1 MKNNN
6 EEYQNFSELIDESK
20 ADLSSYIE
28 KRLTLAK
35 LKAFEKIASASSFII
50 YGLMMSVFALILFIL
65 VLVGLGFVI
74 GELLNNYAAGFGVL
88 ILITL
93 VALFTLILNAKKI
106 RRAFVNITLRTIKKI
121 DCLLY
126 TSPSPRDRTRSRMP
140 SSA

>member
-1 MKNNN
+1 MNWKSLLRMKSNN

-65 VLVGLGFVI
+65 ILVGLGFVI

-93 VALFTLILNAKKI
+93 VALFALILNAKKI
-106 RRAFVNITLRTIKKI
+106 RRFFLNITLRTIKKI
-121 DCLLY
+121 EVDE
-126 TSPSPRDRTRSRMP
+126 D
-140 SSA
+140 

>member
-1 MKNNN
+1 MKSNN

-35 LKAFEKIASASSFII
+35 LRAFEKIASASSFII
-50 YGLMMSVFALILFIL
+50 YGLIMSVFALILFIL
-65 VLVGLGFVI
+65 ILVGLGFVI

-93 VALFTLILNAKKI
+93 IGLFVLIFNAKRI
-106 RRAFVNITLRTIKKI
+106 RRFFLNITLRTIKKI
-121 DCLLY
+121 EVDE
-126 TSPSPRDRTRSRMP
+126 D
-140 SSA
+140 

>member
-28 KRLTLAK
+28 KRLTLVK

-65 VLVGLGFVI
+65 ILVGLGFVI
-74 GELLNNYAAGFGVL
+74 GELLSNYAAGFGVL

-93 VALFTLILNAKKI
+93 VALFGLLLNAKRI

-121 DCLLY
+121 EVDE
-126 TSPSPRDRTRSRMP
+126 D
-140 SSA
+140 

>member
-1 MKNNN
+1 MENNN

-28 KRLTLAK
+28 KRLTLIK

-65 VLVGLGFVI
+65 ILVGLGFVI

-93 VALFTLILNAKKI
+93 VALLGLILNAKRI

-121 DCLLY
+121 EVDE
-126 TSPSPRDRTRSRMP
+126 D
-140 SSA
+140 

>member
-65 VLVGLGFVI
+65 ILVGLGFFI

-93 VALFTLILNAKKI
+93 VALFALILNAKRI

-121 DCLLY
+121 EVDE
-126 TSPSPRDRTRSRMP
+126 D
-140 SSA
+140 

>member
-1 MKNNN
+1 MKSNN

-35 LKAFEKIASASSFII
+35 LKAFEKISSASSYII

-74 GELLNNYAAGFGVL
+74 GDLLNNYAAGFGVL

-93 VALFTLILNAKKI
+93 VVLFALILNAKKI
-106 RRAFVNITLRTIKKI
+106 RRFFLNTTLRIIKKI
-121 DCLLY
+121 ESDE
-126 TSPSPRDRTRSRMP
+126 D
-140 SSA
+140 

>member
-1 MKNNN
+1 MKSNN

-65 VLVGLGFVI
+65 ILVGLGFVI
-74 GELLNNYAAGFGVL
+74 GDLLNNYAAGFGVL

-93 VALFTLILNAKKI
+93 VALFGLIFNAKKI
-106 RRAFVNITLRTIKKI
+106 RRLFVNITLRTIKKI
-121 DCLLY
+121 EVDE
-126 TSPSPRDRTRSRMP
+126 D
-140 SSA
+140 

>member
-28 KRLTLAK
+28 KRLTLIK

-65 VLVGLGFVI
+65 ILVGLGFVI

-93 VALFTLILNAKKI
+93 VALLVLILNAKRI

-121 DCLLY
+121 EVDE
-126 TSPSPRDRTRSRMP
+126 D
-140 SSA
+140 

>member
-1 MKNNN
+1 MKSNN
-6 EEYQNFSELIDESK
+6 EEYQNFKELIDESK

-35 LKAFEKIASASSFII
+35 LKAFEKIASTSSYII

-65 VLVGLGFVI
+65 ILVGLGFFI
-74 GELLNNYAAGFGVL
+74 GDLLNNYAAGFGIL

-93 VALFTLILNAKKI
+93 VALFILIFNARRV

-121 DCLLY
+121 EVDE
-126 TSPSPRDRTRSRMP
+126 D
-140 SSA
+140 

>member
-28 KRLTLAK
+28 KRLTLVK

-65 VLVGLGFVI
+65 ILVGLGFVI

-93 VALFTLILNAKKI
+93 VALLGLILNAKRI

-121 DCLLY
+121 EVDE
-126 TSPSPRDRTRSRMP
+126 D
-140 SSA
+140 

>member
-28 KRLTLAK
+28 KRLTLVK

-50 YGLMMSVFALILFIL
+50 YGLMMSVFVLILFIL
-65 VLVGLGFVI
+65 ILVGLGFVI

-93 VALFTLILNAKKI
+93 VALLGLILNAKRI

-121 DCLLY
+121 EVDE
-126 TSPSPRDRTRSRMP
+126 D
-140 SSA
+140 

>member
-1 MKNNN
+1 MKSNN

-35 LKAFEKIASASSFII
+35 LKAFEKIASTSSYII

-65 VLVGLGFVI
+65 ILVGLGFVI
-74 GELLNNYAAGFGVL
+74 GDLLNNYAAGFGIL

-93 VALFTLILNAKKI
+93 VGLFALIFNAKRI
-106 RRAFVNITLRTIKKI
+106 RRVFVNITLRTIKKI
-121 DCLLY
+121 EVDE
-126 TSPSPRDRTRSRMP
+126 D
-140 SSA
+140 

>member
-28 KRLTLAK
+28 KRLTLIK

-65 VLVGLGFVI
+65 ILVGLGFVI

-93 VALFTLILNAKKI
+93 VALLGLILNAKRI

-121 DCLLY
+121 EVDE
-126 TSPSPRDRTRSRMP
+126 D
-140 SSA
+140 

>member
-28 KRLTLAK
+28 KRLTLIK

-65 VLVGLGFVI
+65 ILVGLGFVI

-93 VALFTLILNAKKI
+93 VALLSLILNAKRI

-121 DCLLY
+121 EVDE
-126 TSPSPRDRTRSRMP
+126 D
-140 SSA
+140 

>member
-1 MKNNN
+1 MKSNN
-6 EEYQNFSELIDESK
+6 EEYQNFKELIDESK

-35 LKAFEKIASASSFII
+35 LKAFEKIASTSSYII

-65 VLVGLGFVI
+65 ILVGLGFFI
-74 GELLNNYAAGFGVL
+74 GDLLNNYAAGFGIL

-93 VALFTLILNAKKI
+93 VALFVLIFNAKRV

-121 DCLLY
+121 EVDE
-126 TSPSPRDRTRSRMP
+126 D
-140 SSA
+140 

>member
-1 MKNNN
+1 MKSNN

-35 LKAFEKIASASSFII
+35 LKAFEKISSASSYII

-65 VLVGLGFVI
+65 ILVGLGFVI
-74 GELLNNYAAGFGVL
+74 GDLLNNYAAGFGVL

-93 VALFTLILNAKKI
+93 VALFALILNAKKI
-106 RRAFVNITLRTIKKI
+106 RRFFLNTTLRTIKKI
-121 DCLLY
+121 ESDE
-126 TSPSPRDRTRSRMP
+126 D
-140 SSA
+140 

>member
-28 KRLTLAK
+28 KRLTLVK

-65 VLVGLGFVI
+65 ILVGLGFVI

-93 VALFTLILNAKKI
+93 VALFGLILNAKRI

-121 DCLLY
+121 EVDE
-126 TSPSPRDRTRSRMP
+126 D
-140 SSA
+140 

>member
-28 KRLTLAK
+28 KRLTLVK

-65 VLVGLGFVI
+65 ILVGLGFVI

-93 VALFTLILNAKKI
+93 VALFGLILNAKKI

-121 DCLLY
+121 EVDE
-126 TSPSPRDRTRSRMP
+126 D
-140 SSA
+140 

>member
-65 VLVGLGFVI
+65 ILVGLGFVI
-74 GELLNNYAAGFGVL
+74 GDLLNNYAAGFGVL

-93 VALFTLILNAKKI
+93 VALCGLILNAKRI

-121 DCLLY
+121 EVDE
-126 TSPSPRDRTRSRMP
+126 D
-140 SSA
+140 

>member
-1 MKNNN
+1 MKSNN

-35 LKAFEKIASASSFII
+35 LKAFEKISSASSYII

-74 GELLNNYAAGFGVL
+74 GDLLNNYAAGFGVL

-93 VALFTLILNAKKI
+93 VALFALILNAKKI
-106 RRAFVNITLRTIKKI
+106 RRFFLNTTLRTIKKI
-121 DCLLY
+121 ESDE
-126 TSPSPRDRTRSRMP
+126 D
-140 SSA
+140 

>member
-1 MKNNN
+1 MKSNN
-6 EEYQNFSELIDESK
+6 EEYQNFKELIDESK

-35 LKAFEKIASASSFII
+35 LKAFEKIASTSSYII

-65 VLVGLGFVI
+65 ILVGLGFFI
-74 GELLNNYAAGFGVL
+74 GDLLNNYAAGFGIL

-93 VALFTLILNAKKI
+93 VALFVLIFNARRV

-121 DCLLY
+121 EVDE
-126 TSPSPRDRTRSRMP
+126 D
-140 SSA
+140 

>member
-1 MKNNN
+1 MNWKSLLKMKSNN

-65 VLVGLGFVI
+65 ILVGLGFVI
-74 GELLNNYAAGFGVL
+74 GDLLNNYAAGFGVL

-93 VALFTLILNAKKI
+93 VALFGLIFNAKKI
-106 RRAFVNITLRTIKKI
+106 RRLFVNITLRTIKKI
-121 DCLLY
+121 EVDE
-126 TSPSPRDRTRSRMP
+126 D
-140 SSA
+140 